1 MTTRSAS
8 EGSAMAR
15 AKISD
20 IRRREI
26 IDAAYRVFSDK
37 GYHKTGIA
45 DIAAELEMGHG
56 TLYRYFKNKLD
67 IASSVIDDVIAR
79 VTEVVT
85 AEPAQE
91 ITTVEEYRER
101 LVRIGRRFY
110 DLLEKNPD
118 ARRILF
124 YESLNIDESITRKV
138 NDLFDLFA
146 SMTEAYLQNGI
157 DRGFLKPE
165 THIREAAYAINAML
179 FEAARRLSLAQ
190 EIDEDAKKAWSDTI
204 VGIMLDG
211 LAV

>member
-1 MTTRSAS
+1 
-8 EGSAMAR
+8 MAR
-15 AKISD
+15 VKISD

-26 IDAAYRVFSDK
+26 IDAAYKVFSDK

-67 IASSVIDDVIAR
+67 IATSVIDDIIAR
-79 VTEVVT
+79 ITEVVT

-101 LVRIGRRFY
+101 LVRIGGRFF

-118 ARRILF
+118 AHRILF

-138 NDLFDLFA
+138 NALFDLFA
-146 SMTEAYLQNGI
+146 SMTEVYLRNGI

-165 THIREAAYAINAML
+165 IHIHEAAYAINAML
-179 FEAARRLSLAQ
+179 FEAARRLSQAP

-204 VGIMLDG
+204 IGLMLDG

>member
-15 AKISD
+15 VKISD

>member
-1 MTTRSAS
+1 
-8 EGSAMAR
+8 MAR
-15 AKISD
+15 VKISD

-67 IASSVIDDVIAR
+67 IATSVIDDVIAR
-79 VTEVVT
+79 VTEVVS

-91 ITTVEEYRER
+91 ITTIDEYRER
-101 LVRIGRRFY
+101 LARIGRRFY

-118 ARRILF
+118 AHRILF

-146 SMTEAYLQNGI
+146 AMTEAYLQNGI

-204 VGIMLDG
+204 VGLMLDG